1 MPPWPSYTGG
11 VTTRRLAALGAFAAV
26 AASAGDLLMLWVGN
40 ARRPELGLPA
50 PPDTVLWLGC
60 ALGVAGIPLY
70 ALGYQGAAG
79 LLRPAHPRAAHTVI
93 SAGAFAA
100 GIGAAIHGTTAALIA
115 SALRSNAQAAPP
127 LEAVAESPL
136 LVALWLAAALAVVV
150 ASAVFAWCRRR
161 DPALALANPALV
173 TVALALLAAPSEWLR
188 SFLAPAAPN
197 LAHVVFFLVCAR
209 R

>member
-1 MPPWPSYTGG
+1 
-11 VTTRRLAALGAFAAV
+11 
-26 AASAGDLLMLWVGN
+26 MLWVGN

-79 LLRPAHPRAAHTVI
+79 LLRPERPRAAQTVI
-93 SAGAFAA
+93 AAGAFAA
-100 GIGAAIHGTTAALIA
+100 GIGAAIHGMTAALIS
-115 SALRSNAQAAPP
+115 SALHSNAPAAPP
-127 LEAVAESPL
+127 LEAVAAGGPL
-136 LVALWLAAALAVVV
+136 LVGMWLAAALAVVV
-150 ASAVFAWCRRR
+150 ASGVFAWCRRR
-161 DPALALANPALV
+161 DPVLALANPALV
-173 TVALALLAAPSEWLR
+173 TVALSLVALPSELLR